1 MWGFTRHRAP
11 VTRAAG
17 IPEYDRSLVTT
28 LVATKTPRLTLG
40 RTAIASHLDF
50 GAVTR
55 VIVGSS
61 NEDLQWLEA
70 ATTALGGE
78 VVYMAI
84 RRGDARTT
92 GQEVAAGLADGMVD
106 VAHAIAQAKE
116 ADAILAG
123 DRTTGQPDTDRE
135 LQRIVGEGRSIRR
148 RALDRDSQLIQ
159 RYVTDHSVD
168 AALISERAADRRRY
182 DELRDEYQLMNGAAP
197 GTWPF

>member
-17 IPEYDRSLVTT
+17 ISEYDRSLVTT

-40 RTAIASHLDF
+40 RTAIASHLGF

-61 NEDLQWLEA
+61 SEDLQWLEA

-78 VVYMAI
+78 VMYMAI
-84 RRGDARTT
+84 RRGDARTA

-106 VAHAIAQAKE
+106 VTHAIEQAKE

-135 LQRIVGEGRSIRR
+135 LQRIVGEGRSIPPTR
-148 RALDRDSQLIQ
+148 
-159 RYVTDHSVD
+159 
-168 AALISERAADRRRY
+168 
-182 DELRDEYQLMNGAAP
+182 P
-197 GTWPF
+197 